1 MGFFDNLFGFDDMI
15 KNQRNDIIDLLNN
28 DNPIVTVN
36 HEKVNLTTEDGHD
49 KFVNALN
56 EMKKLTLLDALLGGK
71 LNESIDVL
79 ISKADKLY
87 NEANAM
93 SVDDDTRPSNSLPEN
108 VRTNIENLVDEY
120 LNDVIYQ
127 KYNPEDSKKTQIRN
141 SFLEFASWIYNK

>member
-36 HEKVNLTTEDGHD
+36 HEKVNLTTKDGHG
-49 KFVNALN
+49 KFVNALS

-79 ISKADKLY
+79 INKADKLY
-87 NEANAM
+87 NEANTN

-108 VRTNIENLVDEY
+108 VKTNIENLVDEY

>member
-36 HEKVNLTTEDGHD
+36 HEKVNLTTKDGHD
-49 KFVNALN
+49 KFVNALS
-56 EMKKLTLLDALLGGK
+56 EMKKLTILDALLGGK

-87 NEANAM
+87 NEANTKI
-93 SVDDDTRPSNSLPEN
+93 VDDDTRPSNSLPEN
-108 VRTNIENLVDEY
+108 VRTNIEKLVDEY

>member
-36 HEKVNLTTEDGHD
+36 HEKVNLTTKDGHD
-49 KFVNALN
+49 KFVNALS

-71 LNESIDVL
+71 LNESIEVL
-79 ISKADKLY
+79 ISKADKRY
-87 NEANAM
+87 NEANTK

>member
-79 ISKADKLY
+79 INKADKLY
-87 NEANAM
+87 NEANAK

-108 VRTNIENLVDEY
+108 VRTNIEKLVDEY

>member
-36 HEKVNLTTEDGHD
+36 HEKVNLTTKDGHD
-49 KFVNALN
+49 KFVNALS

-87 NEANAM
+87 NEANIK
-93 SVDDDTRPSNSLPEN
+93 SVDDDTRSSNSLPEN
-108 VRTNIENLVDEY
+108 VRTNIEKLVDEY

>member
-49 KFVNALN
+49 KFVNVLS

-87 NEANAM
+87 NEANTK

>member
-36 HEKVNLTTEDGHD
+36 HEKVNLTTKDGHD
-49 KFVNALN
+49 KFVNALS

-87 NEANAM
+87 NKANTK
-93 SVDDDTRPSNSLPEN
+93 SVDDNTRPSNSLPEN

>member
-36 HEKVNLTTEDGHD
+36 HEKVNLTTKDGHD
-49 KFVNALN
+49 KFVNALS
-56 EMKKLTLLDALLGGK
+56 EMKKLTILDALLGGK

-87 NEANAM
+87 NEANTK

-127 KYNPEDSKKTQIRN
+127 KYNPLIID
-141 SFLEFASWIYNK
+141 F

>member
-28 DNPIVTVN
+28 NTPIVTVN

-49 KFVNALN
+49 KFVNALS

-87 NEANAM
+87 NEANTKN
-93 SVDDDTRPSNSLPEN
+93 VDDDTRPSNSLPEN
-108 VRTNIENLVDEY
+108 VRTNIEKLVDDY

>member
-36 HEKVNLTTEDGHD
+36 HEKVNLTTKDGHD
-49 KFVNALN
+49 KFVNALS

-87 NEANAM
+87 NEANTK

-108 VRTNIENLVDEY
+108 VRTNIEKLVDEY

>member
-56 EMKKLTLLDALLGGK
+56 EMKKLTFLDALLGGK

-87 NEANAM
+87 NEANTK
-93 SVDDDTRPSNSLPEN
+93 SGDDDTRPSNSLPEN

>member
-36 HEKVNLTTEDGHD
+36 HEKVNLTTKDGHD
-49 KFVNALN
+49 KFVNALS
-56 EMKKLTLLDALLGGK
+56 EMKKLTILDALLGGK
-71 LNESIDVL
+71 LDESIDVL

-87 NEANAM
+87 NEANTK

-108 VRTNIENLVDEY
+108 VRINIENLVDEY

>member
-87 NEANAM
+87 NEANAT

-108 VRTNIENLVDEY
+108 VRTNIEKLVDEY

>member
-87 NEANAM
+87 NEANTKN
-93 SVDDDTRPSNSLPEN
+93 VDDDTRPSNSLPEN
-108 VRTNIENLVDEY
+108 VRTNIEKLVDEY

>member
-49 KFVNALN
+49 KFVNALS

-87 NEANAM
+87 NEANIK

-108 VRTNIENLVDEY
+108 VRINIENLVDEY

-141 SFLEFASWIYNK
+141 SFIEFASWIYNK

>member
-36 HEKVNLTTEDGHD
+36 HEKVNLTTKDGHD
-49 KFVNALN
+49 KFVNALS

-87 NEANAM
+87 NEAITK

>member
-36 HEKVNLTTEDGHD
+36 HEKVNLTTKDGHD
-49 KFVNALN
+49 KFVNALS
-56 EMKKLTLLDALLGGK
+56 EMKKLTILDALLGGK

-87 NEANAM
+87 NEANTK

-127 KYNPEDSKKTQIRN
+127 KYNPEDSKKSQIRN

>member
-36 HEKVNLTTEDGHD
+36 HEKVNLTTKDGHD

-87 NEANAM
+87 NEANTK
-93 SVDDDTRPSNSLPEN
+93 SVDDDTRPSNYLPEN

>member
-36 HEKVNLTTEDGHD
+36 HEKVNLTTKDGHD
-49 KFVNALN
+49 KFVNALS
-56 EMKKLTLLDALLGGK
+56 EMKKLTILDALLGGK

-87 NEANAM
+87 NEANTK
-93 SVDDDTRPSNSLPEN
+93 SFDDNTRPSNSLPEN

>member
-49 KFVNALN
+49 KFVNVLS

-87 NEANAM
+87 NEANTK

-108 VRTNIENLVDEY
+108 VRTNIEKLVDEY

>member
-36 HEKVNLTTEDGHD
+36 HEKVNLTTKDGHD
-49 KFVNALN
+49 KFVNALS
-56 EMKKLTLLDALLGGK
+56 EMKKLTILDALLGGK
-71 LNESIDVL
+71 LDESIDVL

-87 NEANAM
+87 NEANTK

-127 KYNPEDSKKTQIRN
+127 KYNPEASKKTQIRN

>member
-49 KFVNALN
+49 KFVNALS

-87 NEANAM
+87 NEANVK
-93 SVDDDTRPSNSLPEN
+93 SIDDDTRPSNSLPEN

>member
-1 MGFFDNLFGFDDMI
+1 MGFFFFFFGFDDMI

-36 HEKVNLTTEDGHD
+36 HEKVNLTTKDGHD
-49 KFVNALN
+49 KFVNALS
-56 EMKKLTLLDALLGGK
+56 EMKKLTILDALLGGK

-87 NEANAM
+87 NEANTK

>member
-36 HEKVNLTTEDGHD
+36 HEKVNLTTKDGHG
-49 KFVNALN
+49 KFVNALS
-56 EMKKLTLLDALLGGK
+56 EMKKLTFLDALLGGK

-87 NEANAM
+87 NEANTK

-108 VRTNIENLVDEY
+108 VRINIENLVDEY

>member
-36 HEKVNLTTEDGHD
+36 HEKVNLTTKDGHY
-49 KFVNALN
+49 KFVNALS

-87 NEANAM
+87 NEANTK

>member
-87 NEANAM
+87 NEANVK
-93 SVDDDTRPSNSLPEN
+93 SVDDDTRPSNSIPEN
-108 VRTNIENLVDEY
+108 VRTNIEKLVDEY